1 MGSPRHLCTSRSVM
15 DSKLPCSTILVSKAS
30 GRFHQLYKVQGHLA
44 SFRSSQL
51 RLSSDSFHSYH
62 LNYPY
67 NNNNNNPRVS
77 LHSDLSQP
85 QTSNRS
91 SRCRTWESLSRQP
104 AYFSQKIHKSTSV
117 GTRATQHSYKPVG
130 SRLWTIRHLLRVTS
144 IFNQTILAQSRRSLI
159 YWSLLQ
165 YQHTWS
171 HQRSSQHISHHHLN
185 RKHQQPC
192 VSGRLPRSGASAA
205 AKRSITPPSPAV
217 AALVEVSRIRALQL
231 GKDTAT
237 SLAAA
242 TLLGLLSRLVFGFP
256 FRAILWV
263 IDN

>member
-62 LNYPY
+62 LNYLY
-67 NNNNNNPRVS
+67 NNNNPRVS
-77 LHSDLSQP
+77 LHSDLSKP
-85 QTSNRS
+85 QASNTS
-91 SRCRTWESLSRQP
+91 SRCRTWQSLSRQP
-104 AYFSQKIHKSTSV
+104 AYFFQKIHKNTSV

-159 YWSLLQ
+159 YWSSLQ
-165 YQHTWS
+165 YQHT
-171 HQRSSQHISHHHLN
+171 
-185 RKHQQPC
+185 
-192 VSGRLPRSGASAA
+192 
-205 AKRSITPPSPAV
+205 
-217 AALVEVSRIRALQL
+217 
-231 GKDTAT
+231 
-237 SLAAA
+237 
-242 TLLGLLSRLVFGFP
+242 
-256 FRAILWV
+256 
-263 IDN
+263 